1 MSYIYDCGNGK
12 QERFTMLTKHLAELV
27 PGKQPTVA
35 EDGWKDY
42 WRCKLHKN
50 EFFEDETCETRIA
63 NLDEW
68 KTGKGKLE
76 KLTPVATI
84 DEETFPDEKF
94 RNFLLALPEG
104 NDGFFTQAEIDSIT
118 KIDCSNQSISDL
130 TGIHTFTALT
140 ELVCY
145 ENQISKLDLSRN
157 SALEKLNCSN
167 NLLTELDVSANS
179 NLQDLQCNANQLLY
193 LDLGSNGSLNNLSCD
208 DNKRMIVNGTA
219 ISELNGFQGDN
230 ATVQSGGNFDGGKV
244 NFTAHELI
252 YKYDC
257 GNGNTATFTMMSEH
271 QTQLVEG
278 KAATCEEAGQKSHY
292 KCSICGKLFTGAD
305 AATETT
311 EDALIIPPTGHQ
323 WGEPVIVFAE
333 DGKNATA
340 SVTCQTDKNHVKD
353 LSSSVSVT
361 SEVGTPATCEG
372 KGTTLYTAKVI
383 FEGES
388 YTATKEV
395 EDIEA
400 IGHSWGATTYTATV
414 VFGDKTYTDTTTR
427 QDLPIDP
434 ENHNNRLVEVEAKE
448 PTCTEDGN
456 HAHWR
461 CDGCNK
467 LFSDAEGKNEISVD
481 EVTIDALGHTAE
493 KVAGQAPTYTSAG
506 WKDYWKC
513 SVCQKLF
520 EEESCTTEIT
530 DLESWKTG
538 KGRLDQLTRPQK
550 PDSGE
555 DDKDEKPSER
565 PESSEETE
573 SIVKPNTSNKPD
585 SSVKPEQ
592 PNGNNN
598 AAVTV
603 KPTITEDTAKV
614 ELSKETIDRTIAKA
628 EKKSKENI
636 SVEVESKTGNS
647 NNLSFDL
654 PKATVEAL
662 VKKNVQELKLNT
674 DSVDITLSRELL
686 KEIQN
691 QMATDVRLTIQKID
705 NSKLDAQA
713 KSIIGNRPVYTF
725 SIVGSN
731 GKQLT
736 DFGKGRVSIFL
747 PYTINAGENPA
758 ALLAYQIDQSG
769 KAIQLSNSAYLS
781 ERQAVGLVADTVS
794 CFAVGYKNVPAFT
807 DTANHW
813 AKSSIEYVVA
823 SGLLSETGN
832 RTFSPDAPMTAEVFA
847 AALGKLA
854 GAKAG
859 TDSSYLEW
867 VNNLGIM
874 NGLGEG
880 KLQTQQKMTREQIAV
895 ALYNYAKYIGFELPK
910 SYEENIFTDA
920 NQVQE
925 NAKQAV
931 KAMQMAGILAGKDGN
946 RFDPKTNVT
955 RAEMAV
961 ILERFVKVLIVG
973 GSSEGWMCNDSGKW
987 MYYEN
992 GKAVT
997 GKKKIDGK
1005 TYTFNNEGVVAEETK
1020 SKESAS
1026 KPVSKV
1032 NTSGK
1037 LSIKNILLNLFSSR
1051 K

>member
-1 MSYIYDCGNGK
+1 M
-12 QERFTMLTKHLAELV
+12 
-27 PGKQPTVA
+27 
-35 EDGWKDY
+35 
-42 WRCKLHKN
+42 
-50 EFFEDETCETRIA
+50 
-63 NLDEW
+63 
-68 KTGKGKLE
+68 
-76 KLTPVATI
+76 
-84 DEETFPDEKF
+84 
-94 RNFLLALPEG
+94 
-104 NDGFFTQAEIDSIT
+104 
-118 KIDCSNQSISDL
+118 
-130 TGIHTFTALT
+130 
-140 ELVCY
+140 
-145 ENQISKLDLSRN
+145 
-157 SALEKLNCSN
+157 
-167 NLLTELDVSANS
+167 
-179 NLQDLQCNANQLLY
+179 
-193 LDLGSNGSLNNLSCD
+193 
-208 DNKRMIVNGTA
+208 
-219 ISELNGFQGDN
+219 
-230 ATVQSGGNFDGGKV
+230 
-244 NFTAHELI
+244 I

-333 DGKNATA
+333 DGKSATA

-400 IGHSWGATTYTATV
+400 IGHSWGATTYEWTEDGAACTAKRVCENDGSHIETAQATVTSKESQTPTCTEKGETTYTATFAVSWATAQTKTIADIAATGHSWGATTYEWTEDGKSCTAKRVCENDGSHIETAQATVTSKESQTPTCTEKGETTYTATFAVSWATAQTKTIADIAATGHSWKTPTYEWSEDGKSCTAKRVCRNDETHTETATATVNGVQSKEPTCTDKGETTYTATV
-414 VFGDKTYTDTTTR
+414 VFGDKIYTDTTTR

-467 LFSDAEGKNEISVD
+467 LFSDAEGKSEISVD

-832 RTFSPDAPMTAEVFA
+832 RTFSPDASMTAEVFA

-1005 TYTFNNEGVVAEETK
+1005 TYTFNNEGVVAKETK

>member
-1 MSYIYDCGNGK
+1 M
-12 QERFTMLTKHLAELV
+12 

-145 ENQISKLDLSRN
+145 ENQISKLDLSQN

-193 LDLGSNGSLNNLSCD
+193 LDLSINGSLDSLSCD

-219 ISELNGFQGDN
+219 ISELNGFQADN

-292 KCSICGKLFTGAD
+292 KCSICGKLFTDAD

-333 DGKNATA
+333 DGKSATA

-400 IGHSWGATTYTATV
+400 TGHSWGATTYEWTEDGAACTAKRVCENDGSHIETAQATVTSKESQTPTCTEKGETTYTATFAVSWATAQTKTIADIAATGHSWKTPTYEWSEDGKSCTAKRVCRNDETHTETATATVNGVQSKEPTCTDKGETTYTATV

-691 QMATDVRLTIQKID
+691 QMATDR
-705 NSKLDAQA
+705 
-713 KSIIGNRPVYTF
+713 SIH
-725 SIVGSN
+725 
-731 GKQLT
+731 L
-736 DFGKGRVSIFL
+736 
-747 PYTINAGENPA
+747 
-758 ALLAYQIDQSG
+758 ALLA
-769 KAIQLSNSAYLS
+769 A
-781 ERQAVGLVADTVS
+781 TVS
-794 CFAVGYKNVPAFT
+794 N
-807 DTANHW
+807 
-813 AKSSIEYVVA
+813 
-823 SGLLSETGN
+823 
-832 RTFSPDAPMTAEVFA
+832 
-847 AALGKLA
+847 
-854 GAKAG
+854 
-859 TDSSYLEW
+859 
-867 VNNLGIM
+867 
-874 NGLGEG
+874 
-880 KLQTQQKMTREQIAV
+880 
-895 ALYNYAKYIGFELPK
+895 
-910 SYEENIFTDA
+910 
-920 NQVQE
+920 
-925 NAKQAV
+925 
-931 KAMQMAGILAGKDGN
+931 
-946 RFDPKTNVT
+946 
-955 RAEMAV
+955 
-961 ILERFVKVLIVG
+961 
-973 GSSEGWMCNDSGKW
+973 
-987 MYYEN
+987 
-992 GKAVT
+992 
-997 GKKKIDGK
+997 
-1005 TYTFNNEGVVAEETK
+1005 
-1020 SKESAS
+1020 
-1026 KPVSKV
+1026 
-1032 NTSGK
+1032 
-1037 LSIKNILLNLFSSR
+1037 
-1051 K
+1051 

>member
-1 MSYIYDCGNGK
+1 M
-12 QERFTMLTKHLAELV
+12 

-145 ENQISKLDLSRN
+145 ENQISKLDLSQN

-193 LDLGSNGSLNNLSCD
+193 LDLSSNGSLDSLSCD

-219 ISELNGFQGDN
+219 ISELNGFQADN

-292 KCSICGKLFTGAD
+292 KCSICGKLFTDAD

-333 DGKNATA
+333 DGKSATA

-400 IGHSWGATTYTATV
+400 TGHSWGATTYEWTEDGAACTAKRVCENDGSHIETAQATVTSKESQTPTCTEKGETTYTATFAVSWATAQTKTIADIAATGHSWKTPTYEWSEDGKSCTAKRVCRNDETHTETATATVNGVQSKEPTCTDKGETTYTATV

-691 QMATDVRLTIQKID
+691 QMATDR
-705 NSKLDAQA
+705 
-713 KSIIGNRPVYTF
+713 SIH
-725 SIVGSN
+725 
-731 GKQLT
+731 L
-736 DFGKGRVSIFL
+736 
-747 PYTINAGENPA
+747 
-758 ALLAYQIDQSG
+758 ALLA
-769 KAIQLSNSAYLS
+769 A
-781 ERQAVGLVADTVS
+781 TVS
-794 CFAVGYKNVPAFT
+794 N
-807 DTANHW
+807 
-813 AKSSIEYVVA
+813 
-823 SGLLSETGN
+823 
-832 RTFSPDAPMTAEVFA
+832 
-847 AALGKLA
+847 
-854 GAKAG
+854 
-859 TDSSYLEW
+859 
-867 VNNLGIM
+867 
-874 NGLGEG
+874 
-880 KLQTQQKMTREQIAV
+880 
-895 ALYNYAKYIGFELPK
+895 
-910 SYEENIFTDA
+910 
-920 NQVQE
+920 
-925 NAKQAV
+925 
-931 KAMQMAGILAGKDGN
+931 
-946 RFDPKTNVT
+946 
-955 RAEMAV
+955 
-961 ILERFVKVLIVG
+961 
-973 GSSEGWMCNDSGKW
+973 
-987 MYYEN
+987 
-992 GKAVT
+992 
-997 GKKKIDGK
+997 
-1005 TYTFNNEGVVAEETK
+1005 
-1020 SKESAS
+1020 
-1026 KPVSKV
+1026 
-1032 NTSGK
+1032 
-1037 LSIKNILLNLFSSR
+1037 
-1051 K
+1051 